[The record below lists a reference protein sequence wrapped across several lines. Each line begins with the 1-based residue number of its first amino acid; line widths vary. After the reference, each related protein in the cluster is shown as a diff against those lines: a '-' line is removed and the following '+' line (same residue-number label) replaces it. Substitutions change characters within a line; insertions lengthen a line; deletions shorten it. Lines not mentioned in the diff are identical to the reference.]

1 MFICLLLYFVFYC
14 FLIYLFI
21 FIIFYFFSIHSL
33 IHSFI
38 RNGDTFVD
46 TAKGTIKCSLFKLS
60 VLKRGGNFQTKNTLF
75 IFYIICENNYF
86 TDIIIYTIK
95 FSLQ

>member
-14 FLIYLFI
+14 FFIYLFI
-21 FIIFYFFSIHSL
+21 YFLFCSIHSL

-46 TAKGTIKCSLFKLS
+46 TAKGTIKCTLF
-60 VLKRGGNFQTKNTLF
+60 KRGGNFQTKNTLF